1 MKRLMEIFGTSIGC
15 KAVMAVTGLLLFLF
29 VIAHL
34 LGNLLV
40 FAGQDPLND
49 YAAALKGMGAGLWI
63 ARLGL
68 LAIFVVHIY
77 AAFRLT
83 RINALARP
91 EPYQKE
97 ASINTTFASRQ
108 MLASGL
114 VVLLF
119 VLYHLAHFTF
129 GWINEK
135 AYASE
140 QILADGTH
148 RADVYTMVVLGF
160 QNPFLSLT
168 YVFAM
173 VVLGLHLWHGAPSLF
188 QTLGLKHPAWET
200 CIRLTCQAI
209 VALVVFGNC
218 LMPLSI
224 LFLHESFTSK

>member
-1 MKRLMEIFGTSIGC
+1 MKRFWEIFGTSIGC

-40 FAGQDPLND
+40 FAGQDALND
-49 YAAALKGMGAGLWI
+49 YAAKLQGLGAGLWI

-97 ASINTTFASRQ
+97 ESINVTFASRQ

-119 VLYHLAHFTF
+119 VIYHLLHFTLGVIDSGAF
-129 GWINEK
+129 GRLDAK
-135 AYASE
+135 
-140 QILADGTH
+140 GRH
-148 RADVYTMVVLGF
+148 DVYAMVVQGF

-200 CIRLTCQAI
+200 CIRRTCQTV
-209 VALVVFGNC
+209 VALVVLGNC